1 MIKTVRDWWRHHHHS
16 WATAERTI
24 IDFTMPTSGPGARI
38 DRSNVDES
46 TPPSA
51 ANDAA
56 VEVSLASVRE
66 QRDKIDFHHGW
77 IRRQFTS

>member
-1 MIKTVRDWWRHHHHS
+1 
-16 WATAERTI
+16 
-24 IDFTMPTSGPGARI
+24 MPTSGPGARI